1 MLNSRL
7 KSRLQTALESKMSRY
22 YGVTVSEATPEQLLH
37 GVQLTVRDILT
48 ERRAAFNK
56 RTREAGSKKIYY
68 LCIEFLMGKQLRNNL
83 MNLGIERQLS
93 EILAD
98 SGQDLQALIDREPDL
113 GLGNGGLGRLAACY
127 MDSLTTLEYP
137 ATGYSILYEY
147 GLFKQKIVDGEQV
160 ELPDEWLPGA
170 GSWLVPRPDKAFT
183 VRFGGKISENW
194 SHDRLEILHTDYQ
207 EVEAIPYDLM
217 ISGADCE
224 AVNILRLWKA
234 KDKTTFNMSLF
245 TQGEYVKAIR
255 ASSNA
260 EIISKV
266 LYPADNHVEGK
277 LLRLT
282 QQYFLVS
289 ASLQNIFAEH
299 LKQYGSL
306 AGFADKVALHVND
319 THPPL

>member
-147 GLFKQKIVDGEQV
+147 GLFKQKIVDGEPGGAAGRV
-160 ELPDEWLPGA
+160 AARCPDPG
-170 GSWLVPRPDKAFT
+170 L
-183 VRFGGKISENW
+183 
-194 SHDRLEILHTDYQ
+194 
-207 EVEAIPYDLM
+207 
-217 ISGADCE
+217 C
-224 AVNILRLWKA
+224 
-234 KDKTTFNMSLF
+234 
-245 TQGEYVKAIR
+245 R
-255 ASSNA
+255 ARIKPS
-260 EIISKV
+260 
-266 LYPADNHVEGK
+266 PC
-277 LLRLT
+277 
-282 QQYFLVS
+282 VS
-289 ASLQNIFAEH
+289 AARF
-299 LKQYGSL
+299 LKIGAMTVWRSCIPIIRRWRRSP
-306 AGFADKVALHVND
+306 
-319 THPPL
+319 TI